1 MGARPRENVVKR
13 VAEYA
18 DAHAQQWSVL
28 LGRSAG
34 RLEALARDV
43 RGTTLSRV
51 EIAILARH
59 IASDARI
66 GAAVLATHERATH
79 AAAALIEELIA
90 RADVV
95 GGRARIVCE
104 QGSET
109 WHRLAAL
116 AGRLQGLAPERA
128 PPRPLPLIVT
138 KAAFAWWARA

>member
-1 MGARPRENVVKR
+1 MECPEEN
-13 VAEYA
+13 A

-34 RLEALARDV
+34 RLEALAREV
-43 RGTTLSRV
+43 RGTALSRV
-51 EIAILARH
+51 EVAIIARRA
-59 IASDARI
+59 ANDARV

-79 AAAALIEELIA
+79 AAAAFIQELIA

-109 WHRLAAL
+109 WRRLEAL

-128 PPRPLPLIVT
+128 PPKPLPPIVT